1 MGFIPNLSDDCYN
14 GLIRLLDAVHEKAI
28 RERKQILLF
37 IDEMMVQFFLDWP
50 GLTQFKKD
58 FNKYKQVHVYMAINP
73 AGEGLDCP
81 LNFEL
86 HVANKNENL
95 LAVQLQT
102 RYRNSYEIATFLLHL
117 TYLYNESKGTY
128 KCLSPSYDKP
138 LDKNKLT
145 CGYITRWFYC
155 TYDMTDIRI
164 LTYFQELDFMPKE
177 ENVLISPID
186 GREDNKSLQEWCIK
200 NGAEF
205 VTQDNMM
212 GSERD
217 NVFAFIGDKS
227 GNIEIFSRA
236 RKVLFIISRYSNI
249 GSMYIFDIFI
259 NLKSTDIN
267 LSREG
272 LSEGDAPLL
281 NDLLKHESELK
292 CSCCKKHCRDMV
304 QKSILIPTK
313 FDYVH
318 VSSQDSDEK
327 PIGDREDHGDHGS
340 ASGQSEPSSSS
351 GSGTGKRPSRG
362 PPEGQGSD
370 ESSSKRSEFQARG
383 GFY

>member
-128 KCLSPSYDKP
+128 KCLSPLYDKP

-145 CGYITRWFYC
+145 SGYITRWFYC
-155 TYDMTDIRI
+155 TYDLTDIRI

-186 GREDNKSLQEWCIK
+186 EREDNKGLQEWCIK

-236 RKVLFIISRYSNI
+236 RKFLVIISRYI
-249 GSMYIFDIFI
+249 KLMYIFEI
-259 NLKSTDIN
+259 T
-267 LSREG
+267 
-272 LSEGDAPLL
+272 
-281 NDLLKHESELK
+281 H
-292 CSCCKKHCRDMV
+292 
-304 QKSILIPTK
+304 
-313 FDYVH
+313 
-318 VSSQDSDEK
+318 
-327 PIGDREDHGDHGS
+327 
-340 ASGQSEPSSSS
+340 
-351 GSGTGKRPSRG
+351 
-362 PPEGQGSD
+362 
-370 ESSSKRSEFQARG
+370 
-383 GFY
+383 